1 MSQAATYPQKKPSA
15 FKMLRAMVGIGIG
28 CALMIV
34 LIYEGTKP
42 IIKVNKAEALEAAIF
57 RVVPGAERSQAFV
70 YEEGKGFSPVEGQAA
85 EGELVYA
92 TYDAQGKL
100 AGLALTGAGQGYADI
115 IRILYGYDPQE
126 EEVVGFYV
134 LETKETPG
142 LGDKIEKDPVF
153 LANFEALD
161 VALEGDKLRNS
172 VVTVKSGEKEHPWQ
186 VDGITGATISSRAIG
201 DILNESV
208 GKWAPR
214 VRENLEDFK
223 IENGK
228 WKK

>member
-1 MSQAATYPQKKPSA
+1 MSQAIPYAQKKPSA
-15 FKMLRAMVGIGIG
+15 FKMLQAMVGIGIG

-42 IIKVNKAEALEAAIF
+42 LIKVNKAEALEAAIF

-70 YEEGKGFSPVEGQAA
+70 YEEGKGFSPVEGQTA
-85 EGELVYA
+85 EGEVVYA
-92 TYDAQGKL
+92 TYDTQGKL
-100 AGLALTGAGQGYADI
+100 AGIGLTGAGQGYADI

-134 LETKETPG
+134 LESKETPG

-153 LANFEALD
+153 LANFEAMD
-161 VALEGDKLRNS
+161 VSLEGDKLRNP

-201 DILNESV
+201 NILDESV
-208 GKWAPR
+208 EKWAPR
-214 VRENLEDFK
+214 LKGNLEDFK
-223 IENGK
+223 SEK
-228 WKK
+228 